1 MAKRLHAMGV
11 PKYRNGFNVTW
22 HEDVVEAPLSW
33 KKRQVIFVNSMSDM
47 FHPDIPFEFVQRVFE
62 VMRRADQHVFQ
73 ILTKRSK
80 HLAKLHSK
88 LEWPPNVWMGVTVE
102 SAHYRFRMND
112 LRKVP
117 AAVRF
122 ISFEPLI
129 GPVGLLDLSDIHW
142 AVVGGESGPG
152 ARPMQK
158 EWALDILSQCK
169 EQDTHFFFK
178 QWGGVN
184 KRRTGR
190 HLNGREYNDMPPL
203 PEEQASLF

>member
-1 MAKRLHAMGV
+1 
-11 PKYRNGFNVTW
+11 
-22 HEDVVEAPLSW
+22 
-33 KKRQVIFVNSMSDM
+33 
-47 FHPDIPFEFVQRVFE
+47 
-62 VMRRADQHVFQ
+62 
-73 ILTKRSK
+73 
-80 HLAKLHSK
+80 
-88 LEWPPNVWMGVTVE
+88 
-102 SAHYRFRMND
+102 MND

-129 GPVGLLDLSDIHW
+129 GPVGKLDLRDIHW

-158 EWALDILSQCK
+158 EWALDILRQCK
-169 EQDTHFFFK
+169 EQNTHFFFK

-190 HLNGREYNDMPPL
+190 RLNGREYNDMPPL